1 MAASNLRDIKRRIKS
16 VDSTAHITNAMKL
29 VSSAKLRRAKAT
41 HEKVNKYLHFIRDS
55 IEEVFKKA
63 SDVPEE
69 YTKSKT
75 HVDRTCYIV
84 ITGNRG
90 LCGGFNS
97 SVIKRALQEMDRE
110 LREESRENPLLVT
123 IGLKGKEYF
132 SKRGFEIESEY
143 LSPPEDISFID
154 TQTGSKPIVDLYRED
169 KIDKI
174 VLIHNR
180 YVDSFRQ
187 EVKMQTLLPYVY
199 TQSADEKQKQ
209 KKYIEYEP
217 SMEEVLNYLIPKYV
231 EVMIY
236 GAMIESA
243 TSEHAARRMAM
254 ENASENAK
262 DMIAKLNL
270 SFNQARQAAI
280 TNEISEVV
288 RGAETL
294 R

>member
-1 MAASNLRDIKRRIKS
+1 MAAGNLRDIKRRIKS
-16 VDSTAHITNAMKL
+16 IDSTAHITNAMKL

-41 HEKVNKYLHFIRDS
+41 YEKVDKYLYLIQQS
-55 IEEVFKKA
+55 IEDVFKKA
-63 SDVPEE
+63 SDIPDE
-69 YTKSKT
+69 YTKVKA
-75 HVDRTCYIV
+75 HVNRTCYII

-97 SVIKRALQEMDRE
+97 SVIRRALYEMQKEAHEEDRE
-110 LREESRENPLLVT
+110 DPVLVT
-123 IGLKGKEYF
+123 IGLKGKEFF
-132 SKRGFEIESEY
+132 SKRGYDIESEY
-143 LSPPEDISFID
+143 LSPPEDISFVG
-154 TQTGSKPIVDLYRED
+154 TQAGSKPIVDMYRED

-174 VLIHNR
+174 VLIYNR

-187 EVKMQTLLPYVY
+187 EVSVKTLLPFVY
-199 TQSADEKQKQ
+199 AQAESETKTER
-209 KKYIEYEP
+209 KYIEYEP

-254 ENASENAK
+254 ENASESAK
-262 DMIAKLNL
+262 DMIAQLNL

-288 RGAETL
+288 RGSEAL
-294 R
+294 K